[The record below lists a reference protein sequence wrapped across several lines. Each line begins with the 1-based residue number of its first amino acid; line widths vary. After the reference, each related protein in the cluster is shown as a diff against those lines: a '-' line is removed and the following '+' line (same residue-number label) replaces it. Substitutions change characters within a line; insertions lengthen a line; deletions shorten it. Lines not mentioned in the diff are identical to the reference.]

1 MLYISEQ
8 PVDRSISGS
17 AADRSAH
24 ISNASLTSNF
34 GEKVPNKCQ
43 EDSNED
49 FGFDSMC
56 TNCPNLAPKGYEIS
70 NPLS

>member
-17 AADRSAH
+17 AADRSAR
-24 ISNASLTSNF
+24 ISNASLTSTF
-34 GEKVPNKCQ
+34 GGKVPNEC
-43 EDSNED
+43 EENSNED

-56 TNCPNLAPKGYEIS
+56 TNCPNLAPKGYEVLNS
-70 NPLS
+70 LS